1 MTDGHLHLR
10 RFVAPAGMINH
21 RLHSSRFIVR
31 GKRGANSRLAT
42 VEGRRAVFSTPAL
55 IQGWL
60 RAPNWQVTS
69 GSVGFG
75 SVILVRRLLVRMSRP
90 M

>member
-1 MTDGHLHLR
+1 MTNGHLYLG
-10 RFVAPAGMINH
+10 RFVAAARMINH

-42 VEGRRAVFSTPAL
+42 VGSGRRFSIPAL

-60 RAPNWQVTS
+60 RAPEIGRFADSRLANC
-69 GSVGFG
+69 VGG
-75 SVILVRRLLVRMSRP
+75 CYL
-90 M
+90 